1 MIIPWIGVVE
11 PSLTTSGLLLLLIV
25 CWYDTF
31 DIPIAVGWYLLVLVR
46 FYICVLVL
54 AFELELSFLVSPI
67 ALRELHSYTL

>member
-1 MIIPWIGVVE
+1 MSNLFSWIGVVE
-11 PSLTTSGLLLLLIV
+11 PSLMTSGLLLLLIV

-31 DIPIAVGWYLLVLVR
+31 DVPIVVGWYLLVHIR

-67 ALRELHSYTL
+67 CPTLFCGI

>member
-1 MIIPWIGVVE
+1 MINPWIGVVE

-31 DIPIAVGWYLLVLVR
+31 DIQIVVGWYLLVLR

-54 AFELELSFLVSPI
+54 AFELELSLLFSPI
-67 ALRELHSYTL
+67 CPTLFCGI

>member
-1 MIIPWIGVVE
+1 MINPWIGVVE

-31 DIPIAVGWYLLVLVR
+31 DIQIVVGWYLLVLR

-67 ALRELHSYTL
+67 CPTLFCGI